1 MLGRRVLFI
10 VSFSHRTSS
19 CRHCALGS
27 HGMIFPKAL
36 ERGNC
41 LTSKVVCGTIDD
53 SQEPEMD
60 FFLLSSMKPN
70 LFCQDSF
77 NDFFSLDL
85 DESYQHKTVEW
96 TFNKVE
102 IIRQVFF
109 IV

>member
-1 MLGRRVLFI
+1 
-10 VSFSHRTSS
+10 
-19 CRHCALGS
+19 
-27 HGMIFPKAL
+27 
-36 ERGNC
+36 
-41 LTSKVVCGTIDD
+41 
-53 SQEPEMD
+53 MD